1 MGTTATSLHILRS
14 SGNTASL
21 SGEIEKAYRRLG
33 YARPKKPA
41 GISAKQVILVGRD
54 DDDFLSIYDSDND
67 QIDTGELKDLA
78 VQLSKRLASVAILT
92 SIYDGDT
99 FEFVLF
105 HKGKQVDAAVSDPG
119 SHQGGLKFLAGKR
132 RAQAWL
138 DMFYIRDLIRARGA
152 GAPGAFSQRH
162 ALERWQDELKKVEAS
177 ESLAENELAE
187 WCEVVGLD
195 PDRAF
200 GNYGDFTRRAAA
212 DGQIMLTLER
222 TGTPAGKAKPPA
234 APDGAV
240 ALKYLVSEDDC
251 PYHGFFPAPWPVPPG
266 ATARYRWYVASSG
279 AGFTGLTLRLEIEG
293 TAPLRVEG
301 IGLSVYRFYNG
312 QVTSMTPVAER
323 AGPLPAEGVV
333 EIADFTVPAVEP
345 QTRRQF
351 LLQLDVNVRMP
362 EAGEA
367 TLIPVLAPLEAEVQ
381 SPSLPPLRLAAVQPS
396 WVPIVSRSEKPD
408 AGRLQAILRLNTP
421 SVLSAAAIL
430 PDDGDTS
437 RDRARELIEAWLRRL
452 RPEPGTTAVVHTQ
465 RMSPSKKLAKATR
478 PVPLEALTTDKL
490 WPKLFAEA
498 SGYQSVLIGLHR
510 ADTAHPHAGVALQ
523 GPIQLFR
530 RAVFEPTLNCALWM
544 LDHQTVHRALGASPE
559 ATIDL
564 FETWL
569 ASVDPL
575 QAWVTRAAWIPQF
588 DSWEDF
594 AQTLY
599 EGAATVD
606 WFRSITDDFAAG
618 GRISMARRLRFVA
631 PKLWLDESLMREV
644 DRAALEEV
652 AALRQ
657 RRRAT
662 EIELLPGRSLAEL
675 ETALAPLLPTF
686 ARLG

>member
-1 MGTTATSLHILRS
+1 
-14 SGNTASL
+14 
-21 SGEIEKAYRRLG
+21 
-33 YARPKKPA
+33 
-41 GISAKQVILVGRD
+41 
-54 DDDFLSIYDSDND
+54 
-67 QIDTGELKDLA
+67 
-78 VQLSKRLASVAILT
+78 
-92 SIYDGDT
+92 
-99 FEFVLF
+99 
-105 HKGKQVDAAVSDPG
+105 
-119 SHQGGLKFLAGKR
+119 
-132 RAQAWL
+132 
-138 DMFYIRDLIRARGA
+138 
-152 GAPGAFSQRH
+152 
-162 ALERWQDELKKVEAS
+162 
-177 ESLAENELAE
+177 
-187 WCEVVGLD
+187 
-195 PDRAF
+195 
-200 GNYGDFTRRAAA
+200 
-212 DGQIMLTLER
+212 
-222 TGTPAGKAKPPA
+222 
-234 APDGAV
+234 
-240 ALKYLVSEDDC
+240 
-251 PYHGFFPAPWPVPPG
+251 
-266 ATARYRWYVASSG
+266 
-279 AGFTGLTLRLEIEG
+279 
-293 TAPLRVEG
+293 
-301 IGLSVYRFYNG
+301 
-312 QVTSMTPVAER
+312 
-323 AGPLPAEGVV
+323 
-333 EIADFTVPAVEP
+333 
-345 QTRRQF
+345 
-351 LLQLDVNVRMP
+351 MP

-408 AGRLQAILRLNTP
+408 AGRRQAILRLNTP

-478 PVPLEALTTDKL
+478 PVPLEALTADKL
-490 WPKLFAEA
+490 WAKLFAEA

-510 ADTAHPHAGVALQ
+510 ADTPHPHAGMALQ

-575 QAWVTRAAWIPQF
+575 HAWVTRAAWIPQF

-599 EGAATVD
+599 EGTATVD